1 MTSSSTKSLIAL
13 LPNTSFQRMGD
24 SPVPGLLVVK
34 LSTVNTS
41 PFFIFFA
48 ATILFLAIA
57 IFSRSES
64 DTILVGEPKASSIF
78 LIRQ

>member
-13 LPNTSFQRMGD
+13 LPNTSFQRIGD
-24 SPVPGLLVVK
+24 IPVPGLLVVK
-34 LSTVNTS
+34 LSIVNTS

-64 DTILVGEPKASSIF
+64 VQFYWVNPMLLNIPY
-78 LIRQ
+78 R